1 MYKWKSWNNK
11 IKKHLSL
18 TSDASLMVIV
28 FRMNQIKD
36 VTDIFSIICDKL
48 QE

>member
-1 MYKWKSWNNK
+1 
-11 IKKHLSL
+11 
-18 TSDASLMVIV
+18 MVIV

>member
-1 MYKWKSWNNK
+1 M
-11 IKKHLSL
+11 KKKLLLILLVSIPIIL
-18 TSDASLMVIV
+18 ITLVIV

>member
-1 MYKWKSWNNK
+1 M
-11 IKKHLSL
+11 I
-18 TSDASLMVIV
+18 VIV